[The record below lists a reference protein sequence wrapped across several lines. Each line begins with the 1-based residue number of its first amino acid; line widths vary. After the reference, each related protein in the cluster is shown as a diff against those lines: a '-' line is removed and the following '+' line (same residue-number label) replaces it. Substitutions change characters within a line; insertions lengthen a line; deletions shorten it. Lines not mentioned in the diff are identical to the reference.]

1 MYNGAARRRAERGR
15 MDGKIQPVILSG
27 GSGTRLWPL
36 SRKAYPKHLLPL
48 VTERSLLQETAL
60 RVANGLRFEPPIVIC
75 NEDYRFAIGDQ
86 LREIGVAPRA
96 IVLEPV
102 GRNTAPA
109 VTIAALL
116 VAETAPQALMLV
128 LPSDHV
134 VLDGAGFLAAVETA
148 ERAAAAGSLCTFG
161 IAPKEPETGYGYIR
175 AGAPLAKTS
184 GSFSIERF
192 VEKPDRATAEKFLA
206 EGGYYWNS
214 GMFLFRADRYLEELE
229 HLAPD
234 ILKGCRATLSASRPD
249 LDFLRLDADTF
260 ATVPATSIDYAV
272 MERTRSA
279 AVIPADFG
287 WSDVGSWSSLWS
299 IGSRDDSGNVLIGN
313 VIARDVQDS
322 YIRGDGRLVAA
333 IGIEGLVV
341 IATADALLLAPKGR
355 SQDVKQLVERLEREG
370 RPEAI
375 QHRKVDRPWGSYSSI
390 DAGPSHQ
397 VKRITVKPG
406 AKLSLQKHA
415 KRAEHWTV
423 VRGTARVTI
432 GDKVFTLHENEST
445 YVPVG
450 SVHRL
455 ENPGHIPLDLI
466 EVQTGKYFGEDDI
479 IRIQDDYGR

>member
-1 MYNGAARRRAERGR
+1 
-15 MDGKIQPVILSG
+15 MDAKIQPVILSG

-48 VTERSLLQETAL
+48 VTQRSLLQETAL
-60 RVANGLRFEPPIVIC
+60 RVADGMHFEPPIVIC
-75 NEDYRFAIGDQ
+75 NEDYRFAIGEQ
-86 LREIGVAPRA
+86 LREIGVAARA

-109 VTIAALL
+109 VAVAALM
-116 VAETAPQALMLV
+116 VAEESPQSLMLV

-134 VLDGAGFLAAVETA
+134 VLDGAGCLAAVEVA
-148 ERAAAAGSLCTFG
+148 ARAAAAGSLCTFG
-161 IAPKEPETGYGYIR
+161 IAPKEAETGYGYIR
-175 AGAPLAKTS
+175 AGAALAEAR
-184 GSFSIERF
+184 GSFAIDRF
-192 VEKPDRATAEKFLA
+192 VEKPDRAKAEKFLK

-214 GMFLFRADRYLEELE
+214 GMFVFRADCFLEELE
-229 HLAPD
+229 RLAPD
-234 ILKGCRATLSASRPD
+234 ILAGCRAALSASRPD
-249 LDFLRLDADTF
+249 LDFLRLDADSF
-260 ATVPATSIDYAV
+260 AKVPAISLDYAV
-272 MERTRSA
+272 MERTKSA
-279 AVIPADFG
+279 AVVPADFG

-299 IGSRDDSGNVLIGN
+299 IGQHDDAGNVLVGD
-313 VIARDVQDS
+313 VITRDVQDS

-341 IATADALLLAPKGR
+341 IATADALLLAPKER
-355 SQDVKQLVERLEREG
+355 AQDVKQLVEQLEREG

-375 QHRKVDRPWGSYSSI
+375 QHLKVDRPWGSYSSI
-390 DAGPSHQ
+390 DEGPSHQ

-406 AKLSLQKHA
+406 GKLSLQKHA

-432 GDKVFTLHENEST
+432 GDKVFMLHENEST

-479 IRIQDDYGR
+479 IRIKDDYGR